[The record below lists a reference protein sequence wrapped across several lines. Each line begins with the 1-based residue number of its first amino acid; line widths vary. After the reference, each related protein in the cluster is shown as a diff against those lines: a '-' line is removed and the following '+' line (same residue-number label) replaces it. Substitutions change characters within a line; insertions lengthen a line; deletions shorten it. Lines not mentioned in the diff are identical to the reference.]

1 MFAHPQ
7 AHPQYHAAGGQR
19 VVGDPIDE
27 SAQLLLQRRH
37 VELFADV
44 LEAIV
49 QARIG
54 IGVLRPHHRDRLA
67 RPQRHADHIARRHIH
82 AARHPVGIGLIE
94 RDRHQHVDDARRRYG

>member
-1 MFAHPQ
+1 MLAHPQ
-7 AHPQYHAAGGQR
+7 CHAQHHAARRQR

-27 SAQLLLQRRH
+27 CAQFLLQRRH
-37 VELFADV
+37 IELFADV

-54 IGVLRPHHRDRLA
+54 IGVVGPHHRDHLA
-67 RPQRHADHIARRHIH
+67 RSERHTHHIARLELH

-94 RDRHQHVDDARRRYG
+94 RDRHQHIDDARR

>member
-1 MFAHPQ
+1 MRSTMPRA
-7 AHPQYHAAGGQR
+7 
-19 VVGDPIDE
+19 DPIDE

-54 IGVLRPHHRDRLA
+54 IGVLRPHHRDHLA
-67 RPQRHADHIARRHIH
+67 RTERHADDIAGLQLH
-82 AARHPVGIGLIE
+82 AARHAIRIGLIE
-94 RDRHQHVDDARRRYG
+94 RNRHQHIDDMRR